1 MPLIVSVSRHDGRKG
16 LDVLIAA
23 LADLRVR
30 GIQFRACL
38 LGTGILLEAHR
49 RLAERTGL
57 ARSVAFPG
65 RVPDVVPYL
74 IRTDVFVL
82 PSLEEGSGSVSLL
95 EALQG
100 GTSIVA
106 SAIDGAPEDVTDGH
120 DAILVPPGDG
130 NALQS
135 ALGRLLENPALRAR
149 LAGCARATYERRF
162 APEPTVAALRE
173 LYTEMGLPPATRLAR
188 TDSATYA
195 MSSSR
200 SAGPDGR

>member
-1 MPLIVSVSRHDGRKG
+1 MSGVPFGRAQG
-16 LDVLIAA
+16 Q
-23 LADLRVR
+23 R
-30 GIQFRACL
+30 
-38 LGTGILLEAHR
+38 
-49 RLAERTGL
+49 
-57 ARSVAFPG
+57 
-65 RVPDVVPYL
+65 
-74 IRTDVFVL
+74 
-82 PSLEEGSGSVSLL
+82 SGSVSLL

-100 GTSIVA
+100 GTSIVG
-106 SAIDGAPEDVTDGH
+106 SAIDGVPEDVTDGH

-149 LAGCARATYERRF
+149 LAGCDRATYERRF
-162 APEPTVAALRE
+162 APEPTVAALRK

>member
-1 MPLIVSVSRHDGRKG
+1 MPLIVTVSRHDGRKG

-38 LGTGILLEAHR
+38 LGVGILLEAHR
-49 RLAERTGL
+49 PLAERM
-57 ARSVAFPG
+57 
-65 RVPDVVPYL
+65 
-74 IRTDVFVL
+74 
-82 PSLEEGSGSVSLL
+82 
-95 EALQG
+95 
-100 GTSIVA
+100 
-106 SAIDGAPEDVTDGH
+106 
-120 DAILVPPGDG
+120 
-130 NALQS
+130 
-135 ALGRLLENPALRAR
+135 
-149 LAGCARATYERRF
+149 AGCARATYERRF
-162 APEPTVAALRE
+162 APEPILAVLRE